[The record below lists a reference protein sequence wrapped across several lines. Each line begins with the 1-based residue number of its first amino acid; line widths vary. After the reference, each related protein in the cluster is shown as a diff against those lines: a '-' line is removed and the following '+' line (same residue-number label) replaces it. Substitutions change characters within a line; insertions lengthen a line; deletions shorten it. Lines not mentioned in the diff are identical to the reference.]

1 MTTPTPNES
10 PEGAVTN
17 AESVRSSALL
27 ADLLRGPMVTERTL
41 QARLR
46 TYHTLREQG
55 GSHEDSLA
63 GAKQLLHVG

>member
-1 MTTPTPNES
+1 MDSENDKTQS
-10 PEGAVTN
+10 GAETVGST
-17 AESVRSSALL
+17 AGL
-27 ADLLRGPMVTERTL
+27 ADVLRGPMVTERTL

-55 GSHEDSLA
+55 YSHEDSLA